1 MRQIEEIVAEPR
13 QGTGKGPAYRVRQK
27 GFIPAIVYG
36 GEGDAVP
43 VQVQRR
49 DLERHVELGGFLT
62 KLFML
67 DIKGQK
73 TRVIPRQVQLD
84 PVSDRPVHADFLR
97 LPEGASVRLA
107 IPVRFRGQENSP
119 GLKRGGVLNI
129 VRHEVELLCPAEKI
143 PEYLEGDL
151 SGLEIHGTLHISS
164 VKLPEGVKVVRTRE
178 ADITIASIVAPTS
191 VIEEQRAAAEAA
203 AAAALA
209 PVVEEGE
216 VPPEGAAAAPGAPG
230 AAPPAGTAPG
240 AAPAAGAPAKA
251 PEKK

>member
-1 MRQIEEIVAEPR
+1 
-13 QGTGKGPAYRVRQK
+13 
-27 GFIPAIVYG
+27 
-36 GEGDAVP
+36 
-43 VQVQRR
+43 
-49 DLERHVELGGFLT
+49 
-62 KLFML
+62 
-67 DIKGQK
+67 
-73 TRVIPRQVQLD
+73 
-84 PVSDRPVHADFLR
+84 
-97 LPEGASVRLA
+97 
-107 IPVRFRGQENSP
+107 
-119 GLKRGGVLNI
+119 I
-129 VRHEVELLCPAEKI
+129 VRHEVELLCPADKI

-230 AAPPAGTAPG
+230 AAPPAGTA
-240 AAPAAGAPAKA
+240 
-251 PEKK
+251 